1 MHKILIVDDEAQIV
15 ELLTM
20 VLDGDERQLL
30 PAYDGAEAL
39 EIVRRMQP
47 HAVLS
52 DVMMPGLDGRELCR
66 CIKSDPALDYTP
78 VILMSAGRSID
89 LGECGADAFIQKP
102 FDISAVVDMLERFL
116 DTPA

>member
-1 MHKILIVDDEAQIV
+1 MHKVLIVDDEAQIV

-20 VLDGDERQLL
+20 VLDGAGCELL

-39 EIVRRMQP
+39 EIVRSEQP

-66 CIKSDPALDYTP
+66 CIKSDPGLNYTP

-89 LGECGADAFIQKP
+89 LSECGADAFIQKP
-102 FDISAVVDMLERFL
+102 FDISTVADVVERFL